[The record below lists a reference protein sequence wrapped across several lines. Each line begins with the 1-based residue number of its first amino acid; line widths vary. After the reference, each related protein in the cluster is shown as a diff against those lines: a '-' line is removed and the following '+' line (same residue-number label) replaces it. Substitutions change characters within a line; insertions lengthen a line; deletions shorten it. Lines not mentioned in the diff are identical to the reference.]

1 MTWSNATIMFG
12 TLAVVALGLRLR
24 PGHPVSKA
32 DRTSHNEVA
41 AAIFA
46 MIGVLYAVLLA
57 FVVIVVWEASDEARA
72 TTFRES
78 DHLAG
83 LYWNARQ
90 FPSAEG
96 GELTTL
102 TLQYAHS
109 VIEDEWPLMMDGHR
123 SAARTTELVYR
134 IRDTANALAPTG
146 PGQQLQFE
154 RAVAHV
160 EGLASERRARLT
172 QIEDAVP
179 PLLWAPL
186 ILGAVLTIAFTFLFS
201 ISSVRLHTV
210 MVLLMTA
217 MICVALI
224 VVKELN
230 YPFDGLSSVHPDA
243 FEVFLARLPTTH

>member
-1 MTWSNATIMFG
+1 MTWSNLTILFG
-12 TLAVVALGLRLR
+12 TLAVVALGLHLLPRHPLHKAR
-24 PGHPVSKA
+24 PPS
-32 DRTSHNEVA
+32 NEVA

-46 MIGVLYAVLLA
+46 MVGVLYAVLLA
-57 FVVIVVWEASDEARA
+57 FVVIVVWEAADEARA
-72 TTFRES
+72 TTFREA

-96 GELTTL
+96 AELTTL

-109 VIEDEWPLMMDGHR
+109 VIDDEWPMMKDGH
-123 SAARTTELVYR
+123 SSVSRTTELVYR
-134 IRDTANALAPTG
+134 IRDTTNALGPDG
-146 PGQQLQFE
+146 PGQQVQFE
-154 RAVAHV
+154 HAVEHT
-160 EGLASERRARLT
+160 EGLATERRARLNR
-172 QIEDAVP
+172 IENAVP

-201 ISSVRLHTV
+201 VSSVRLHTA
-210 MVLLMTA
+210 MVLIMTS

-230 YPFDGLSSVHPDA
+230 YPFDGLSAVHPDA
-243 FEVFLARLPTTH
+243 FEIFLARLPAIH